1 LKNKSTKWILA
12 SLLIGIISGL
22 VFHWLLPVDLRD
34 SLVAVFDTVTHMFL
48 NLIKMIIA
56 PLIFATLV
64 SGIAGAAKS
73 AGVGK
78 LFGRAMIW
86 FLTASALVGAFGFI
100 MAHLLNVGDGLH
112 LVPTGG
118 AALESKPLDFQAFI
132 TNIIPTS
139 VFSALTTNNPLQILV
154 FGALFGIAL
163 LNLRKKG
170 RSSIADAIDELM
182 KVMLKVTGYV
192 MLAAPVGV
200 FAGIAA
206 AFTAKGLDAFATY
219 ASFIG
224 GFYVSL
230 SVLWAVM
237 IAVAAAFLGQA
248 ALRLVRMVREPMV
261 IAFAT
266 SSSEAA
272 LPKLIEALTK
282 FGIEKR
288 TTGFVLPLGY
298 SFNVD
303 GSMMYMTF
311 ASVFLINAYGIDMDL
326 GQQIA
331 MTAMLLLSSKGM
343 AGVPRG
349 SLVVVAAVVPAFGIP
364 AAGIAV
370 LLVVD
375 QLLDMGR
382 TATNILGN
390 AIATAVIG
398 RKHDQGTIEAD
409 EFPAADADERVA
421 PAPAM
426 H

>member
-1 LKNKSTKWILA
+1 
-12 SLLIGIISGL
+12 
-22 VFHWLLPVDLRD
+22 
-34 SLVAVFDTVTHMFL
+34 
-48 NLIKMIIA
+48 
-56 PLIFATLV
+56 
-64 SGIAGAAKS
+64 
-73 AGVGK
+73 
-78 LFGRAMIW
+78 
-86 FLTASALVGAFGFI
+86 
-100 MAHLLNVGDGLH
+100 
-112 LVPTGG
+112 
-118 AALESKPLDFQAFI
+118 
-132 TNIIPTS
+132 
-139 VFSALTTNNPLQILV
+139 
-154 FGALFGIAL
+154 
-163 LNLRKKG
+163 
-170 RSSIADAIDELM
+170 
-182 KVMLKVTGYV
+182 
-192 MLAAPVGV
+192 
-200 FAGIAA
+200 
-206 AFTAKGLDAFATY
+206 
-219 ASFIG
+219 
-224 GFYVSL
+224 
-230 SVLWAVM
+230 
-237 IAVAAAFLGQA
+237 
-248 ALRLVRMVREPMV
+248 MV

-272 LPKLIEALTK
+272 LPKLIEGLTK

-364 AAGIAV
+364 AAGIGV
-370 LLVVD
+370 LLVID

-398 RKHDQGTIEAD
+398 RNHDRASSPTAAALAEAA
-409 EFPAADADERVA
+409 EAAEDAHDLEEAHETRQPERML
-421 PAPAM
+421 M